1 MAGLLG
7 NIAGALGN
15 NLAQHGHALQHQQF
29 VTGIE
34 EQRAARAE
42 KLAQRNREWQQ
53 QDLETQRGW
62 QLEDREQAG
71 LLQQQ
76 SQQFKA
82 QQGALDNLASQY
94 GSDARDMQNRLH
106 DLSEK
111 IASLDSMSPEQR
123 SASVSQMESV
133 LGSYRSQ
140 LEHILHAAQE
150 SGVTDRAGLRAVQ
163 SYMAQ
168 IEAELAEQKAKEEA
182 ERQRRSQTAITGEHG
197 HAEQAAALRQLL
209 NRDHGQSSFVQNQS
223 NQFLLDRLPGN

>member
-42 KLAQRNREWQQ
+42 KLAQRSRKWQQEDRLQDREWRQE
-53 QDLETQRGW
+53 DLRTQ
-62 QLEDREQAG
+62 G
-71 LLQQQ
+71 LLNLENE
-76 SQQFKA
+76 QFKA

-123 SASVSQMESV
+123 SANVSQMESV

-168 IEAELAEQKAKEEA
+168 IEAELAEKKAAEAA
-182 ERQRRSQTAITGEHG
+182 ERQA
-197 HAEQAAALRQLL
+197 AEQAELEKQTRATERADSLKRMLSET
-209 NRDHGQSSFVQNQS
+209 GQISPYSGPIG
-223 NQFLLDRLPGN
+223 R